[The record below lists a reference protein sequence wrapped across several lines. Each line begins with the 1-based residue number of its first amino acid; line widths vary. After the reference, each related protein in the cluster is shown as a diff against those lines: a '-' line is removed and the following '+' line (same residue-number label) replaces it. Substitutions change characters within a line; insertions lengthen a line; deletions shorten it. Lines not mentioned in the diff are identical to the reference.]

1 MNDISTVRLVFA
13 VAFMGAGFIFMFL
26 SALGILRF
34 PDFLSRLHASSV
46 GETVGIAFTC
56 IGLIIFQGLDLV
68 SAKIV
73 LIIIAVMV
81 ANPVGTHLIG
91 KSALRA
97 GEAETAEKKE
107 RTE

>member
-1 MNDISTVRLVFA
+1 MNEFADLRVILAVVF
-13 VAFMGAGFIFMFL
+13 MIAGFIFMFL

-46 GETVGIAFTC
+46 GETVGIAFSC
-56 IGLIIFQGLDLV
+56 IGLIIFQGFDLV

-73 LIIIAVMV
+73 LIIIAVMI

-97 GEAETAEKKE
+97 GEAKTAGKRE
-107 RTE
+107 RRK